1 MARMRTMM
9 SAALSLV
16 LSGLASAAPAPSAK
30 LAAGTPLFPPIAQ
43 IMGAAE
49 PPLPV
54 RAKPR
59 DFDTLLVD
67 LHSTDAQVRRGAVT
81 ALGAEGNIRAVPYLG
96 AVVLQL
102 NEDLGIRVSAAMALG
117 RIRNWR
123 AATFLRQS
131 LRDSTREVRF
141 ASALALGQSKSRDS
155 VLLLDASLAGDVDWW
170 VRFAAAVSL
179 GDDRDPRAVEALAQA
194 AQGDPEWQ
202 VRMQAVRSLGQIGS
216 RDAARALARPLRDP
230 DPSVRAATA
239 MALSDIGGVD
249 SISLL
254 AGALHE
260 ETQDFPRRV
269 ISDGLQKLLAKP

>member
-1 MARMRTMM
+1 MRTVL
-9 SAALSLV
+9 SATLAV
-16 LSGLASAAPAPSAK
+16 AFSGLALAAPAPSAK
-30 LAAGTPLFPPIAQ
+30 LAAPTPLFPPIAQ
-43 IMGAAE
+43 IMG
-49 PPLPV
+49 PTDSPLPGYGK
-54 RAKPR
+54 AR
-59 DFDTLLVD
+59 DFDALIGD
-67 LHSTDAQVRRGAVT
+67 LHSADTQARRAAVT
-81 ALGAEGNIRAVPYLG
+81 ALGSDGNIRAVPYLG
-96 AVVLQL
+96 AVMLQL

-131 LRDSTREVRF
+131 LRDAAREVRF
-141 ASALALGQSKSRDS
+141 ASALALGQSKGRDT
-155 VLLLDASLAGDVDWW
+155 VELLSGTLHNDSDWW

-179 GDDRDPRAVEALAQA
+179 GDDRDPRAVEALAEA
-194 AQGDPEWQ
+194 AQDDAEWQ

>member
-1 MARMRTMM
+1 MFRIRIVLSVTL
-9 SAALSLV
+9 AAV
-16 LSGLASAAPAPSAK
+16 LSGLAAAAPAPSAK
-30 LAAGTPLFPPIAQ
+30 LAAPPLFPPIAQ
-43 IMGAAE
+43 IMGEANG
-49 PPLPV
+49 PLPGYS
-54 RAKPR
+54 KPR
-59 DFDTLLVD
+59 DFDELLSD
-67 LHSTDAQVRRGAVT
+67 LHSADQQARRSAVT
-81 ALGAEGNIRAVPYLG
+81 ALGSEGNIRAVPYLG

-131 LRDSTREVRF
+131 LRDGAREVRF
-141 ASALALGQSKSRDS
+141 ASALALGQSKGQGT
-155 VLLLDASLAGDVDWW
+155 VALLAGSLHNDADWW

-179 GDDRDPRAVEALAQA
+179 GEDRDPRAVDSLAEAAET
-194 AQGDPEWQ
+194 DPEWQ

-216 RDAARALARPLRDP
+216 RDAARALGRPLRDP

-249 SISLL
+249 AISLL

-269 ISDGLQKLLAKP
+269 ISDGLQRLLAKP